1 MGHVNS
7 NSQRTTVIRKL
18 FHLLQPIVTFVSQ
31 VLLFVSQFICGEVT
45 ESDNGNKPFEFGE
58 FGDSSHFGEQ
68 LHNHAA
74 DQKYGDDG
82 V

>member
-7 NSQRTTVIRKL
+7 NSQRTTVMRKFFSL
-18 FHLLQPIVTFVSQ
+18 TSANFVSQ
-31 VLLFVSQFICGEVT
+31 VLLFVSQFICGEVS
-45 ESDNGNKPFEFGE
+45 ESYNGNNSFEFGE

-74 DQKYGDDG
+74 DQEYGNDG